1 MLSFEEQSLVVG
13 LLADFVAPLPNQR
26 AILCSPLP
34 PQFALLL
41 PDVPLPKGLVEEAI
55 KICIADSFNN
65 QPTWLERLL
74 DGLLPGSLQ
83 VAPIVARLRNP
94 PPATA
99 VHPLD
104 VLLLS
109 DDAPF
114 FNRGKLRQ
122 RLRVLS
128 QPNAAKPILVV
139 SGPTKSGKTYSAELI
154 DNFCRSR
161 PGLILCQVRLPDG
174 QEEIIGA
181 RDIAS
186 DLVAQLGPRK
196 NEMPPVHTN
205 EDRWTGELATWVLSE
220 AMGRPGDWWFL
231 LDGFNRQ
238 GVRADAR
245 KFIAHLADQVT
256 KGIAARHCR
265 LILLDFDRTAL
276 SVQPTKVLKEEIEP
290 VEPDE
295 VAACVDVILKRTGT
309 SADVQQVVDAI
320 LQGLPTDDTRLPV
333 LNQRLSALL
342 EEAANV

>member
-13 LLADFVAPLPNQR
+13 LLADFIAPLPNQR
-26 AILCSPLP
+26 TILCSPLP
-34 PQFALLL
+34 LEFANLL
-41 PDVPLPKGLVEEAI
+41 PDVSLPKGLVEEAI
-55 KICIADSFNN
+55 KICIADRFNN

-74 DGLLPGSLQ
+74 AGLLPGNPQ
-83 VAPIVARLRNP
+83 VEPIILRLRNP

-114 FNRGKLRQ
+114 LNRAKLRQ
-122 RLRVLS
+122 RLRVLG
-128 QPNAAKPILVV
+128 QPDASKPILVV
-139 SGPTKSGKTYSAELI
+139 SGPTRSGKTYSAELI

-161 PGLILCQVRLPDG
+161 PGLILCQVRLPPG

-181 RDIAS
+181 RETAS

-196 NEMPPVHTN
+196 SEMPPAHTN

-220 AMGRPGDWWFL
+220 ATSRAGDWWFL
-231 LDGFNRQ
+231 LDGFNRP
-238 GVRADAR
+238 GVRPDAR
-245 KFIAHLADQVT
+245 KFIVHLADQVT
-256 KGIAARHCR
+256 RGIAARHCR
-265 LILLDFDRTAL
+265 VILLDFDRTAL

-290 VEPDE
+290 VEAAE

-320 LQGLPTDDTRLPV
+320 LQGLPTDDTRMPV

-342 EEAANV
+342 EEAGNV